1 MPASSALRAGAAAVT
16 FLTRIPCGRDL
27 ALGAADVRRGALLF
41 PLVGAAIGAVV
52 GFASLGLD
60 AALPALLAAALAV
73 ALEALVTGGLHLH
86 ALADTADALGAETRE
101 RALELM
107 RESTIGAF
115 GAVALVLDLVVKTA
129 ALAALLEGD
138 DAVLLVTAAWAAG
151 RTAPLALAWALPYA
165 RPEGGSGTVLT
176 EAGAARLGAGGS
188 PTLSPGSWP
197 PRPWRPCT
205 RARSAAPWRRRS
217 RSPPP
222 TVSCPRPTTG
232 SASST
237 SASSKAS
244 ATRTLPPRGRS
255 CSDRGWRR
263 RLSCAS
269 PGERHFATCM
279 RGRSQRPGSCAETTL
294 GNPLPSSL
302 SGA

>member
-16 FLTRIPCGRDL
+16 FLTRIPFGRDL

-73 ALEALVTGGLHLH
+73 ALEALVTGGIHLD

-176 EAGAARLGAGGS
+176 EAGAARLGAGVALGV
-188 PTLSPGSWP
+188 
-197 PRPWRPCT
+197 
-205 RARSAAPWRRRS
+205 AAAVAAAWS
-217 RSPPP
+217 RSPALLAAAAIAALGIAVVAR
-222 TVSCPRPTTG
+222 TRFGGATG
-232 SASST
+232 DVLGA
-237 SASSKAS
+237 A
-244 ATRTLPPRGRS
+244 
-255 CSDRGWRR
+255 
-263 RLSCAS
+263 
-269 PGERHFATCM
+269 
-279 RGRSQRPGSCAETTL
+279 AETTTTVAL
-294 GNPLPSSL
+294 V
-302 SGA
+302 GAVAAG